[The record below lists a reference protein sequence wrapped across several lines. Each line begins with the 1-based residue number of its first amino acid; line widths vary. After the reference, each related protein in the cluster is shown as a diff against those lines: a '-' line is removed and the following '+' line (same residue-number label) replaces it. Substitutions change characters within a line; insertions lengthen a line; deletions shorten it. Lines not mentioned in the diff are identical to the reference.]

1 MRTDYQEDQHTN
13 LKKKAPTIAEP
24 LLFLVCIVLAALGAI
39 IGIQLITSLGISANT
54 SILGAL
60 IAICFSRIPIA
71 ALARFRDIERQNL
84 VQTAVS
90 AGTFG
95 AANALVIALGVPW
108 VLGMPE
114 LIWPMF
120 VGASLAMLVDATM
133 IYKLFGTKT
142 FPATGTWPAG
152 IATAEAL
159 EAGDKGGKKALFLGA
174 GITCGVG
181 GAMMGIPMSAAGVAL
196 IGNQIALL
204 MFALGLLIRGYAN
217 THTFTDY
224 IPRIDINALYLPH
237 GFMIGAGLVA
247 LIQVVIQIYQ
257 SRTAMNASKTEQ
269 DDSKRF
275 VTVLRN
281 GFLGYLLVAII
292 ITIISN
298 IFVSMSVPMLIAFLL
313 FAATAAIIQEMI
325 VGIAAMYS
333 GWFPAFAAALISL
346 IVGMLIGFPP
356 AALAVLVGFCASTG
370 PAFADKGFDL
380 KTGYLIRG
388 SGKNMVAELYGR
400 RQQYFAALLGFTVEM
415 VMVAL
420 MHDTYFSQGLIAPA
434 SKAYAATI
442 QAGALPGVAFNIMLF
457 AIPGAILQ
465 FLGGPSRQIGVLLAT
480 GLIINY
486 PIAGWTV
493 IVALCL
499 RALVERYLKSVS
511 ADISSFAGGLIAGD
525 ALYTAAKMFIPALK
539 AKFVALFI
547 K

>member
-1 MRTDYQEDQHTN
+1 MQNNQPFDETN
-13 LKKKAPTIAEP
+13 RLIKKPTMKEP
-24 LLFLVCIVLAALGAI
+24 LLFFACSVLAALGAI

-54 SILGAL
+54 SVLGAL
-60 IAICFSRIPIA
+60 IAICVSRIPLA

-120 VGASLAMLVDATM
+120 IGASLAMVVDATM
-133 IYKLFGTKT
+133 IYKLFGSKT

-174 GITCGVG
+174 GITCGAG
-181 GAMMGIPMSAAGVAL
+181 GAMYGIPMSAAGVAL
-196 IGNQIALL
+196 IGNKVALF
-204 MFALGLLIRGYAN
+204 MFAMGLLIRGYAN

-224 IPRIDINALYLPH
+224 IPHIDINAIYLPH

-247 LIQVVIQIYQ
+247 LIQVIIQIYQ
-257 SRTAMNASKTEQ
+257 SRTSVDVSNAEKE
-269 DDSKRF
+269 DSKRF
-275 VTVLRN
+275 IQILRN
-281 GFLGYLLVAII
+281 GYLGYLAVAIV
-292 ITIISN
+292 ITALSN
-298 IFVSMSVPMLIAFLL
+298 IFVSMSLPMLVAFVL
-313 FAATAAIIQEMI
+313 FAATAAIVQEMI

-388 SGKNMVAELYGR
+388 SGQNMQAELYGR
-400 RQQYFAALLGFTVEM
+400 RQQYFAALLGFSIAM
-415 VMVAL
+415 IMVAL
-420 MHDTYFSQGLIAPA
+420 MHGTYFSQGLLAPA

-442 QAGALPGVAFNIMLF
+442 EAGSLPGVAMNIMLF

-493 IVALCL
+493 LVALAL
-499 RALVERYLKSVS
+499 RVVIERYCQSLTSN
-511 ADISSFAGGLIAGD
+511 ISSFAGGLIAGD
-525 ALYTAAKMFIPALK
+525 ALYTAAKMFIPTLK
-539 AKFVALFI
+539 AKIAAIFF

>member
-1 MRTDYQEDQHTN
+1 MSTDFEKNQSVFP
-13 LKKKAPTIAEP
+13 KKKAPTIAEP
-24 LLFLVCIVLAALGAI
+24 LLLLACIVLAALGAI

-71 ALARFRDIERQNL
+71 ALARFRNIERQNL

-90 AGTFG
+90 SGTFG

-120 VGASLAMLVDATM
+120 LGASLAMLVDATM

-174 GITCGVG
+174 GISCGMG

-196 IGNQIALL
+196 IGNQVALL

-217 THTFTDY
+217 THTLTDY
-224 IPRIDINALYLPH
+224 IPHVDINALYLPH

-247 LIQVVIQIYQ
+247 LIQVIVQIYQ
-257 SRTAMNASKTEQ
+257 GRKSLNVSKAEQ

-275 VTVLRN
+275 INVLKN
-281 GFLGYLLVAII
+281 GLLGYLLIAMI
-292 ITIISN
+292 ITVISN
-298 IFVSMSVPMLIAFLL
+298 VFVSMSVPMLIAFLL
-313 FAATAAIIQEMI
+313 FAATAAVVQEMI

-346 IVGMLIGFPP
+346 IVGMLIGFPAP
-356 AALAVLVGFCASTG
+356 ALAVLVGFCASTG
-370 PAFADKGFDL
+370 PAFADTGFDL

-388 SGKNMVAELYGR
+388 SGKDMTAELYGR
-400 RQQYFAALLGFTVEM
+400 RQQYFAALLGLTVAM

-420 MHDTYFSQGLIAPA
+420 MHGTYFSQGLIAPA

-442 QAGALPGVAFNIMLF
+442 QAGSLPGIAYNIMLF

-465 FLGGPSRQIGVLLAT
+465 FLGGPSRQIGILLAT

-493 IVALCL
+493 LVALGL
-499 RALVERYLKSVS
+499 RAIIERYFKSVTEN
-511 ADISSFAGGLIAGD
+511 ISSFAGGLIAGD
-525 ALYTAAKMFIPALK
+525 ALYTTAKMFIPALK
-539 AKFVALFI
+539 AKILGVFI